1 MAERNSVTV
10 TTFVVTLLAFGL
22 ISIPLA
28 GVSWDMLSDL
38 IAGHLTAGK
47 ALYGVPALFVLLV
60 VLRFA
65 ARALVRLDARF
76 GTTAH
81 PVESKHAADL
91 HSTSRT

>member
-10 TTFVVTLLAFGL
+10 TTLVVTLLAFGL

-28 GVSWDMLSDL
+28 GLSWDMLSDL
-38 IAGHLTAGK
+38 IAGHLAAAK
-47 ALYGVPALFVLLV
+47 AAYGVPALLVLFI

-81 PVESKHAADL
+81 PGESAPGADPN
-91 HSTSRT
+91 STSHT